1 MRSSSVPKRLPSSS
15 RRSSTQST
23 SNTPAN
29 APEATIGGVNRAPS
43 SLVQHTSSSGR
54 LVRTRRSS
62 RVRSTSSPAST
73 PTMPSYLPP
82 ANWVS
87 RWLPIRT
94 GGRWSSTPGRRAKM
108 LPRRSTVTV
117 QPASVHQV
125 MKRSRISL
133 SASVRARRRRP
144 PALPGP
150 ISPERITVDQKRG
163 ASMPNSSLVDMAL
176 APPRRAPV
184 LPCRARTCQACG
196 LPLPA
201 HGEGSAGRP
210 RCLR

>member
-23 SNTPAN
+23 SKTPAK
-29 APEATIGGVNRAPS
+29 APEATIGGVKRAPS

-87 RWLPIRT
+87 RWLPIST
-94 GGRWSSTPGRRAKM
+94 GGRWSSDAGAPREDVADAIDRHRAARLGAPGDEQVAHLLVRVGEREAAEAARLAGADLAGAHHGGPEARRVDAEQLARGHGSRALPARSGLTLPRAK
-108 LPRRSTVTV
+108 LSSVW
-117 QPASVHQV
+117 AS
-125 MKRSRISL
+125 
-133 SASVRARRRRP
+133 
-144 PALPGP
+144 
-150 ISPERITVDQKRG
+150 
-163 ASMPNSSLVDMAL
+163 
-176 APPRRAPV
+176 
-184 LPCRARTCQACG
+184 
-196 LPLPA
+196 A

-210 RCLR
+210 RCRR